1 MFDLLDEQPPGALGP
16 RPQLRLKED
25 AHGRVFLAGLSEVC
39 LSLTLSAP
47 WGAHPSCKPATTL
60 ACRAEQQI
68 LRIKRIVLAQVGV
81 GSLDEAM
88 DVLRRSSRAR
98 QKAATALNY
107 GSSRSHSVLAIA
119 LYDGAAAAGPMPEGA
134 ASVPALLYGF
144 QHVHHAAGEVAVRRD
159 LWTTGWSPCA
169 GIRCI

>member
-1 MFDLLDEQPPGALGP
+1 MFL
-16 RPQLRLKED
+16 
-25 AHGRVFLAGLSEVC
+25 VCLSEVRASPC
-39 LSLTLSAP
+39 SWRRPGAP
-47 WGAHPSCKPATTL
+47 IHPSKPTNTL
-60 ACRAEQQI
+60 ACLLAEQRLSMDQTP
-68 LRIKRIVLAQVGV
+68 VAAQVGV
-81 GSLDEAM
+81 SSLDEAM

-159 LWTTGWSPCA
+159 LWKTGWSPCA